1 MRVLIDTNIM
11 LDVLMG
17 RQPYFDLADRI
28 IRLCADQRIE
38 GYMAAHSIPNMFYIL
53 RKSMSDEDRR
63 DVLKSL
69 CQILKVEGID
79 SIKVLSA
86 INNQNFSDLEDC
98 LQEECA
104 VEISAD
110 YIVTRNIK
118 DSTAS
123 RVPAVLPDVFLEK
136 YQESGTFI

>member
-63 DVLKSL
+63 EVLKSL
-69 CQILKVEGID
+69 CQILKVEGN
-79 SIKVLSA
+79 KSA
-86 INNQNFSDLEDC
+86 FGN
-98 LQEECA
+98 
-104 VEISAD
+104 
-110 YIVTRNIK
+110 
-118 DSTAS
+118 
-123 RVPAVLPDVFLEK
+123 
-136 YQESGTFI
+136 

>member
-63 DVLKSL
+63 EVLKSL

-86 INNQNFSDLEDC
+86 INNQNFSDMEDC
-98 LQEECA
+98 L
-104 VEISAD
+104 
-110 YIVTRNIK
+110 
-118 DSTAS
+118 
-123 RVPAVLPDVFLEK
+123 
-136 YQESGTFI
+136 

>member
-63 DVLKSL
+63 EVLKSL

-98 LQEECA
+98 L
-104 VEISAD
+104 
-110 YIVTRNIK
+110 
-118 DSTAS
+118 
-123 RVPAVLPDVFLEK
+123 
-136 YQESGTFI
+136 